1 MILTLYAG
9 AFSFIY
15 LLYRCVYLAAV
26 GASVF
31 AWVFPVARDVAE
43 KTLTS
48 INENQNQ
55 NRELNSPA
63 LYVPSGRLAVG
74 STIL

>member
-1 MILTLYAG
+1 MPLLAKSG
-9 AFSFIY
+9 SFSFTY

-26 GASVF
+26 RASVF
-31 AWVFPVARDVAE
+31 AWVFLVARDVAE

-55 NRELNSPA
+55 NRKLNRPA
-63 LYVPSGRLAVG
+63 CKMNLD
-74 STIL
+74 